1 MLYIR
6 MTLCFMLIV
15 INGLQVFGQS
25 EKYEK
30 QKEEKLAEPSPFES
44 IISGSKQDQIVF
56 QDDYVVAFVPLRK
69 QAPVHLLIVPK
80 KRVPT
85 LNDATEDDAVMLGRL
100 FLVAKKL
107 AGEYGIDKT
116 GYRVSVNTNE
126 HAGQSVFHLHVHLVG
141 GMILGPMVEQSYSE
155 K

>member
-1 MLYIR
+1 MKKIASLVLLTY
-6 MTLCFMLIV
+6 LCV
-15 INGLQVFGQS
+15 TGYAQS

-30 QKEEKLAEPSPFES
+30 EKQVKLANPSPFEA
-44 IISGSKQDQIVF
+44 IISGSKQQEIVF

-85 LNDATEDDAVMLGRL
+85 LNEATEEDAVLLGRL

-107 AGEYGIDKT
+107 AQEYGIDKS
-116 GYRVSVNTNE
+116 GYRLSLNTNE
-126 HAGQSVFHLHVHLVG
+126 HAGQSVFHLHLHLIG
-141 GMILGPMVEQSYSE
+141 GMPLGPMVEQSYSE
-155 K
+155 KR